1 MESLSEN
8 GGGGSAW
15 NPAAGGGLGTTGEE
29 VSAERSVG
37 GSEVTGGD
45 TAQGTQEPWTGPN
58 LGRLKGSKSVR
69 RGGAAAF
76 EEMLA
81 GEQAEEAEEDVRIKM
96 LL

>member
-1 MESLSEN
+1 MD
-8 GGGGSAW
+8 GSKS
-15 NPAAGGGLGTTGEE
+15 GE
-29 VSAERSVG
+29 A
-37 GSEVTGGD
+37 
-45 TAQGTQEPWTGPN
+45 
-58 LGRLKGSKSVR
+58 KGSKSVR